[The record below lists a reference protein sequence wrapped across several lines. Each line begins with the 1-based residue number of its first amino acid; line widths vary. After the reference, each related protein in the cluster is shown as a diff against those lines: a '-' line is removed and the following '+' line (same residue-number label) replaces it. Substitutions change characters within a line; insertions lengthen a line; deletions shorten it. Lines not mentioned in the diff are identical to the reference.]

1 MSCRPWD
8 KAVDRASSASVEKS
22 VGSGSKRPRPA
33 KKEEDDYCNN
43 DEGICSSSNA
53 AAPMPE
59 PPHVTVD
66 GTKYYSDRFYLC
78 RPSGL
83 VDDGNGNGNGNGNGE
98 CAVNSGGTKSCTCGH
113 HNPPPLLDRSR
124 LIHNLVRGADGGGGL
139 AAAILGT
146 YTFDPHWMTHELP
159 DLFPTPGSRRSE
171 ADCAIPTLVLH
182 GHKGLKIYRRVPKAK
197 DNVKKDDTED
207 TKLPAAEKEED
218 SQACGSGSSRPSSR
232 VSYTTESHQANGKTV
247 EVLCLDSDTDD
258 YDGNEDTG
266 SNTATKS
273 TKSIS
278 AKRPVAKRK
287 KYQSDDEDN
296 DTDDEDNDLN
306 NVKEE
311 EEEGLEAQMED
322 VPPEEGWRRDSL
334 LDSDAEATD
343 DDGDAKNNTNRPK
356 RQRIFADSVHITEV
370 LATWL
375 PPHKVNGPMR
385 TSMSNEGST
394 NSGARRTSGSGTAS
408 SPVTLDDSSDEE
420 CDAASEKKNVI
431 VIDSSDED
439 DDDAG
444 DVKVRIKEDVGATD
458 ASNSGSGTSPAS
470 NRTSDDGMYDPSLCV
485 HPDIVKRR
493 EGRVGVSHPKFML
506 LFERRGSIVVVV
518 TTTNLTRMGAC
529 EGMWVQ
535 RFEARRDLGHQH
547 RFKSE
552 GDFSLDGG
560 IGVSSDFGPVLV
572 DFLKRQADASQANRL
587 TPTGFLRKFLGFSK
601 GVDDL
606 WKRYCFEDAQ
616 VHLIPTVPGD
626 WTGPRRKQGNKS
638 NPQQTPSLYGPQK
651 IAEILAKIRRKD
663 KKLQKNGKPPSF
675 ISTSSDRLSIQ
686 ATSFGGYWTR
696 QNMEAIC
703 KSYLG
708 PASLTHQVKGDP
720 NGDTDED
727 ADSVSCD
734 ILDSLDIY
742 WPSMSFFKSISEQKT
757 KRRKLDETVEE
768 EIKDYAKHDPMKGFY
783 CFHSSQNFNTND
795 LSVISRMVQYVP
807 TQTPQIPV
815 VLCPH
820 IKTVARIL
828 GDYYEN
834 DSRFEHS
841 FSWFML
847 TSACLS
853 RGAQG
858 RIPEMRGFEADAD
871 LMSYSNFELGVLFCS
886 TTGGGVPGQNR
897 LYGFRPKECQCLDN
911 APESFGSLV
920 HLPVP
925 YQLRAAPY
933 QPDEDDAA
941 MCETPFFH
949 ELSEGV
955 GSAGHI
961 CLTPLGQ
968 KINEKACMQK

>member
-1 MSCRPWD
+1 MSSRPWD
-8 KAVDRASSASVEKS
+8 KAVDRASLASAEKS
-22 VGSGSKRPRPA
+22 VGLGSKRPRPA
-33 KKEEDDYCNN
+33 KKEEDD
-43 DEGICSSSNA
+43 EGICGSSNA
-53 AAPMPE
+53 AATMPE

-83 VDDGNGNGNGNGNGE
+83 VDDGDGNGNGE

-146 YTFDPHWMTHELP
+146 YTFDPYWMTHELP
-159 DLFPTPGSRRSE
+159 DLFPTPGSTRGK

-182 GHKGLKIYRRVPKAK
+182 GHKGLRIYRRVPKAK
-197 DNVKKDDTED
+197 DNVKEDDTED
-207 TKLPAAEKEED
+207 TKLPAAKKEED
-218 SQACGSGSSRPSSR
+218 GQTNGSGSSR
-232 VSYTTESHQANGKTV
+232 
-247 EVLCLDSDTDD
+247 
-258 YDGNEDTG
+258 
-266 SNTATKS
+266 
-273 TKSIS
+273 
-278 AKRPVAKRK
+278 AKRK
-287 KYQSDDEDN
+287 NYESDEEDN
-296 DTDDEDNDLN
+296 DTDDEGNGLT

-311 EEEGLEAQMED
+311 EEGFEAQMED
-322 VPPEEGWRRDSL
+322 VPPEEGWRRGSSS
-334 LDSDAEATD
+334 DSDAEVTD
-343 DDGDAKNNTNRPK
+343 DDDDGGDAKNNTDRPK

-375 PPHKVNGPMR
+375 PPRKINGSMS
-385 TSMSNEGST
+385 TSMSNGGSF

-420 CDAASEKKNVI
+420 CNAASEKKNII

-444 DVKVRIKEDVGATD
+444 DVKVRIIKEDVGATD
-458 ASNSGSGTSPAS
+458 SSNSGTSPAR

-493 EGRVGVSHPKFML
+493 EGRVGVNHPKFML

-535 RFEARRDLGHQH
+535 RFEPRRDLGYCG
-547 RFKSE
+547 RES
-552 GDFSLDGG
+552 D
-560 IGVSSDFGPVLV
+560 SSDFGPVLV

-587 TPTGFLRKFLGFSK
+587 TPDGFLRKYLGFSS
-601 GVDDL
+601 GLDDL
-606 WKRYCFEDAQ
+606 WKRYCFENAQ

-626 WTGPRRKQGNKS
+626 WTGPRRRQRNKT
-638 NPQQTPSLYGPQK
+638 NPQQTLSLYGPQK
-651 IAEILAKIRRKD
+651 VAEILAKIRRKD
-663 KKLQKNGKPPSF
+663 KKLQKSGKPPSF
-675 ISTSSDRLSIQ
+675 ISTSSDRLSVQ

-708 PASLTHQVKGDP
+708 PASLMHQVKGDP
-720 NGDTDED
+720 NDDTDED

-742 WPSMSFFKSISEQKT
+742 WPSMSFFKSIAEQKT

-795 LSVISRMVQYVP
+795 LSVISRMIQYVP
-807 TQTPQIPV
+807 PETPQIPV

-834 DSRFEHS
+834 DSRFEHA

-886 TTGGGVPGQNR
+886 ATGGSVPGQSR
-897 LYGFRPKECQCLDN
+897 LYGFRPKECRCLDS
-911 APESFGSLV
+911 APDSFGSLV

-933 QPDEDDAA
+933 QPDEDDAS

-955 GSAGHI
+955 GSAGHMG
-961 CLTPLGQ
+961 LTPLGR
-968 KINEKACMQK
+968 KINAKACMQK

>member
-1 MSCRPWD
+1 MSSRPWD
-8 KAVDRASSASVEKS
+8 KAVDKAFLASAENS
-22 VGSGSKRPRPA
+22 VGSGTKRPRPA
-33 KKEEDDYCNN
+33 KKEEDDNN
-43 DEGICSSSNA
+43 VEDHCSRSSISA
-53 AAPMPE
+53 SPTPE

-83 VDDGNGNGNGNGNGE
+83 VDAGDGDNDDGDNDNANGGN
-98 CAVNSGGTKSCTCGH
+98 KSCTCGH

-146 YTFDPHWMTHELP
+146 YTFDPYWMTHELP
-159 DLFPTPGSRRSE
+159 DLFPTPGSRGAE

-182 GHKGLKIYRRVPKAK
+182 GHKGLRIYRRVHHKAR
-197 DNVKKDDTED
+197 DNVKEDDTED
-207 TKLPAAEKEED
+207 TKLQAAKKEED
-218 SQACGSGSSRPSSR
+218 SKANGSG
-232 VSYTTESHQANGKTV
+232 ANSKTV
-247 EVLCLDSDTDD
+247 EVLCLDSDADD
-258 YDGNEDTG
+258 YDGNENTG

-273 TKSIS
+273 IQSIS
-278 AKRPVAKRK
+278 VKRPISKRK
-287 KYQSDDEDN
+287 NYKSDNEDN
-296 DTDDEDNDLN
+296 DTDDEGNVLT
-306 NVKEE
+306 NVKE

-322 VPPEEGWRRDSL
+322 VPPEEGWRRDLS

-343 DDGDAKNNTNRPK
+343 DDGDAKNNADRPK
-356 RQRIFADSVHITEV
+356 RQRVFADSVHITEV

-375 PPHKVNGPMR
+375 PPRKVNGSMS
-385 TSMSNEGST
+385 TSMSDKGNT
-394 NSGARRTSGSGTAS
+394 NPEARRTSGSGTAS

-420 CDAASEKKNVI
+420 CNAGIEKNNVI

-439 DDDAG
+439 DDDEDAG
-444 DVKVRIKEDVGATD
+444 DVKIKIKHADS
-458 ASNSGSGTSPAS
+458 SNSGTSCVG
-470 NRTSDDGMYDPSLCV
+470 NRTSDDGMYDASLCV
-485 HPDIVKRR
+485 HPDIIKRR
-493 EGRVGVSHPKFML
+493 EGRVGVNHPKFML

-535 RFEARRDLGHQH
+535 RFEPRRHLGYQH

-552 GDFSLDGG
+552 GGDSSLDGG
-560 IGVSSDFGPVLV
+560 IGVSSDFGPELV
-572 DFLKRQADASQANRL
+572 SFLKRQADASQANRL
-587 TPTGFLRKFLGFSK
+587 TPDGFLRKFLGFSS
-601 GVDDL
+601 GLDDL

-626 WTGPRRKQGNKS
+626 WTGPRRRKGNKS

-651 IAEILAKIRRKD
+651 VAEILAKIRRKD
-663 KKLQKNGKPPSF
+663 KRLQKSGKPPRF
-675 ISTSSDRLSIQ
+675 IFTSSDRLSIQ

-708 PASLTHQVKGDP
+708 PVSLTHQVKGDP
-720 NGDTDED
+720 DDDTDED

-742 WPSMSFFKSISEQKT
+742 WPSMSFFKSIAEQKS
-757 KRRKLDETVEE
+757 KRRKLDETVEQ
-768 EIKDYAKHDPMKGFY
+768 EIQAYAKHDPMKGFY

-795 LSVISRMVQYVP
+795 LSVISRMIQYVP
-807 TQTPQIPV
+807 PKTPQIPV

-820 IKTVARIL
+820 IKSVARIL

-858 RIPEMRGFEADAD
+858 RIPDMRGFEADAD
-871 LMSYSNFELGVLFCS
+871 LMSYSNFELGVLFSS
-886 TTGGGVPGQNR
+886 TTGGGMPGQNR
-897 LYGFRPKECQCLDN
+897 LYGFRPKKCQCLDN
-911 APESFGSLV
+911 APDNFGNLV

-933 QPDEDDAA
+933 QPDEDDAT

-955 GSAGHI
+955 GSAGHMG
-961 CLTPLGQ
+961 LTPLGQ